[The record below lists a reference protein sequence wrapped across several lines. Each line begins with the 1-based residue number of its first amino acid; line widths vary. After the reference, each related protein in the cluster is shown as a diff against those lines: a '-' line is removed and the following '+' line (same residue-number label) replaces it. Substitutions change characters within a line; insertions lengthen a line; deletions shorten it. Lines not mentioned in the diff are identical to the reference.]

1 VGRDRRVVVT
11 GAGAVTPLGLGVSAT
26 WQALLAGRSG
36 AGPITLFDTAG
47 YDTTFAAEVKG
58 FDPEAFVDRREA
70 KRMDRFVQ
78 FATAAALMAVRE
90 SGLEMTEELS
100 PRVGVLIG
108 SGIGGTWTWERQHQ
122 ILIEKGPNRVS
133 PFFIPMMIG
142 DMASGYVSML
152 LNAKGPNS
160 NVATACATGTHA
172 IGDAYEIVRRGAAD
186 VMVAGGAEAAV
197 SPISVAG
204 FCAMR
209 ALSRRND
216 DPARASRP
224 FDRERDGFVIGEGA
238 GIVILEE
245 LERAIA
251 RGANIF
257 GEIIG
262 YGMSGDAHH
271 MTAPAPEGE
280 GQARC
285 MAAALA
291 EAQIPPAAVDYIN
304 AHGTSTE
311 LNDRYETMAIKTVFG
326 EHARRMPV
334 SSTKSMT
341 GHLLG
346 AAGGVELIICLLALR
361 DRVAPPTINYEYPD
375 PDCDL
380 DYVPNAAREA
390 DLSVAMSNSFG
401 FGGHN
406 AALLV
411 RRFTG

>member
-1 VGRDRRVVVT
+1 VGNPPPNPVGRDRRVVVT

-26 WQALLAGRSG
+26 WQALLEGRSG
-36 AGPITLFDTAG
+36 AAPITLFDTAG

-58 FDPEAFVDRREA
+58 FD
-70 KRMDRFVQ
+70 
-78 FATAAALMAVRE
+78 
-90 SGLEMTEELS
+90 LEMTEELS

-186 VMVAGGAEAAV
+186 AMVAGGAEAAV

-291 EAQIPPAAVDYIN
+291 EAQIPPSAVDYIN